1 MNEIDIQVRVEHASR
16 PGNTH
21 GSGLNLSRIDD
32 ASMRPGHEGP
42 GIPDERAGKKQGA
55 RASMRPGHE
64 GPGILPARKS
74 RIRELNSPFPRAVPS
89 TGRPDRRSGPFRQ
102 SYDIKQQI
110 KSNSLRSRERCR
122 RFRRRRSARE
132 RFAAYRESGQITTAR
147 RSIGEKALPKLSTAS
162 STSSAGP
169 RSRMSTWS

>member
-1 MNEIDIQVRVEHASR
+1 M
-16 PGNTH
+16 G
-21 GSGLNLSRIDD
+21 GLGTKAREYEADLLALRLHHV

-42 GIPDERAGKKQGA
+42 GIRRHACLH
-55 RASMRPGHE
+55 RHVRHASMRPGHE

-102 SYDIKQQI
+102 SYDIKQQS

-132 RFAAYRESGQITTAR
+132 RIAAYRESGQITTAR
-147 RSIGEKALPKLSTAS
+147 RSIGANVLAEAFDRHHADNEIQRVAAS
-162 STSSAGP
+162 GHIPA
-169 RSRMSTWS
+169 W